1 MFLAEIDDRELR
13 VEIRAILAQFEIL
26 SDARA
31 SSPGRS
37 PRSPETPLGP
47 PGFAGLSNRQ
57 CPPEERSLYEHFRWR
72 FENAVR
78 SGASRKTLYFLLWE
92 AEKALRIRTT
102 APNPDNPR
110 KALVLTRA
118 DEDALIRHVL
128 ADHEGLHSYKVHL
141 DLDLLG
147 ECTHELTKRPFE
159 FLAHCRP
166 ARLVVHETTEALP
179 MIRRCLAVGCNGEAQ
194 PFHVALH
201 RGLNESSSLL
211 IEDVAHLV
219 AV

>member
-141 DLDLLG
+141 DLDLPQGWIEKIREDDGREPETGHLRPKWKG
-147 ECTHELTKRPFE
+147 LDDLTKR
-159 FLAHCRP
+159 
-166 ARLVVHETTEALP
+166 T
-179 MIRRCLAVGCNGEAQ
+179 
-194 PFHVALH
+194 
-201 RGLNESSSLL
+201 
-211 IEDVAHLV
+211 LV
-219 AV
+219 ATLRSEGKTQEEVARWLGVSRRTVVTYSTEQVEAA